1 MCLVLGMGAV
11 AASAA
16 ETEDLSKKDLVEW
29 AKDVLQQIE
38 DANVREELTAENLEE
53 LVREVVTVTNAK
65 ITELENFLNEKE
77 DELDEIIVEAKAA
90 VAAAKEKLEK
100 AKKLRETLEEAY
112 ELTEDV
118 LDAVRE
124 LGIEVC
130 EGEDLLE
137 ILDHTIAEAEKA
149 LAAAKDLQETYIP
162 NAEVALD
169 KLHAAIELARKA
181 AKKLA
186 PYAET
191 AIEESQP
198 VLDAMFAVYDAV
210 KVLVGEGANAAA
222 LELQVALNELASS
235 TVDYVERV
243 TGKRSERL
251 DQLAAK
257 AKAELDQMYREA
269 TQAELDC
276 VELSKV
282 VALGDKNAY
291 GPAADKLGDKV
302 AEFMGEG
309 NYVYKNMTVAG
320 QTAVQLR
327 ANLDKYAAELKDATV
342 ITLSFNTNAFS
353 KYALDKVTSNGN
365 CDWASYFGEEIVEI
379 IAQAKNE
386 LAAKLEGK
394 GVEKVAPVVK
404 LAEAYAFAYLQH
416 LASYYPLVRDIHA
429 MNPEAHVVMVGM
441 HNPLEG
447 FSTEVSGIELP
458 LGDFMRYLTDISNI
472 YSLSYAMLSENKLY
486 VNAFEIEVGNEGAY
500 YEHVPTEDG
509 YAEIAQNIWEA
520 LGVHDHEWKLVDITD
535 EGEWYECQ
543 ICGAKKF
550 VPVEHDPDDTG
561 DMIGVVV
568 ALLAVSGMGI
578 TVLKRRE
585 N

>member
-1 MCLVLGMGAV
+1 MKKLFRSCTALLLAMCLVLGMGAV

-302 AEFMGEG
+302 A
-309 NYVYKNMTVAG
+309 
-320 QTAVQLR
+320 
-327 ANLDKYAAELKDATV
+327 
-342 ITLSFNTNAFS
+342 
-353 KYALDKVTSNGN
+353 
-365 CDWASYFGEEIVEI
+365 
-379 IAQAKNE
+379 
-386 LAAKLEGK
+386 
-394 GVEKVAPVVK
+394 
-404 LAEAYAFAYLQH
+404 
-416 LASYYPLVRDIHA
+416 
-429 MNPEAHVVMVGM
+429 
-441 HNPLEG
+441 
-447 FSTEVSGIELP
+447 
-458 LGDFMRYLTDISNI
+458 
-472 YSLSYAMLSENKLY
+472 
-486 VNAFEIEVGNEGAY
+486 
-500 YEHVPTEDG
+500 
-509 YAEIAQNIWEA
+509 
-520 LGVHDHEWKLVDITD
+520 
-535 EGEWYECQ
+535 
-543 ICGAKKF
+543 
-550 VPVEHDPDDTG
+550 
-561 DMIGVVV
+561 
-568 ALLAVSGMGI
+568 
-578 TVLKRRE
+578 
-585 N
+585 